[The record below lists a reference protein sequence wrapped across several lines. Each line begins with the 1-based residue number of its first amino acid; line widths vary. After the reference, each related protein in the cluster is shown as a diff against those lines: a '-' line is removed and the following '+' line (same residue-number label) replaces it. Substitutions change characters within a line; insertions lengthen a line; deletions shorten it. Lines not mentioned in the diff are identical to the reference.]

1 MEEKKPLKLSIWI
14 CRKGNVLTSKTGF
27 MLVKLVILNYFFMV
41 QTNPVV
47 FWGKKSGATNATVV
61 KKHFTIPYC
70 NLITHIF

>member
-1 MEEKKPLKLSIWI
+1 M
-14 CRKGNVLTSKTGF
+14 TSKTGF

-61 KKHFTIPYC
+61 KNTLLSPIV
-70 NLITHIF
+70 I